1 MAAVAS
7 QLVDLAAQL
16 LRFIGQIAHLWV
28 PTIGIFIALK
38 LVLRRRLFVYGHS
51 LGGAIAIDLAAK
63 HPDLAGIIGQNS
75 FTSMADMVSRF
86 RYTHLP
92 VQWILHQ
99 RFESLQKVSQLQV
112 PILLIHATGDPLI
125 PTVMGER
132 LYEAARSFKG
142 LVLVESNVHHN
153 AASQY
158 KDSRY
163 LIKIQT
169 FAPRAILAA
178 KAL

>member
-1 MAAVAS
+1 M
-7 QLVDLAAQL
+7 
-16 LRFIGQIAHLWV
+16 
-28 PTIGIFIALK
+28 
-38 LVLRRRLFVYGHS
+38 
-51 LGGAIAIDLAAK
+51 
-63 HPDLAGIIGQNS
+63 
-75 FTSMADMVSRF
+75 
-86 RYTHLP
+86 
-92 VQWILHQ
+92 QWILHQ

-169 FAPRAILAA
+169 FAPKAILAA